1 MDFNFEKIKNL
12 KNNEDAIF
20 NLFLKYKINSNNYL
34 DFVKE
39 FLSKNN
45 VIFCTNGVSANL
57 IYPYQ
62 QVGQLEEKLEEG
74 IEYIRKMEK
83 SITKKYLNQLLKDV
97 KSKDDMMKIFTEFQ
111 NAEEKECI
119 YITPLGVVK
128 LMDDSFKE
136 FHNKD
141 LNVLFYQIIL
151 LCVYEK
157 NIQETV
163 E

>member
-12 KNNEDAIF
+12 QNNEDAIF

-83 SITKKYLNQLLKDV
+83 SITKKYLNQLLIDV

-119 YITPLGVVK
+119 YITPLGIVK